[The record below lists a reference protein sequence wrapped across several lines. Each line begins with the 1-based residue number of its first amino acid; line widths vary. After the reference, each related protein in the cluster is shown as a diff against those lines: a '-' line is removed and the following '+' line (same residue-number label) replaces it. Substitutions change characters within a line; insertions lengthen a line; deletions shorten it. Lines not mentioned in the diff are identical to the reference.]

1 MPAVR
6 KSKGARVPREQPSP
20 HLGEIYTSKALDLP
34 GEEWREVETART
46 YEVSNLGRM
55 RRRTDGLLRLLS
67 PSLRNTKA
75 GASGRYFR
83 LDLHDDEGHIRTVS
97 VHRLVALAFHGKA
110 PVPDLQVAHINGNSL
125 DNRAENL
132 TWATA
137 KENTDHQYLHGT
149 RLFGDDH
156 PNTKIC
162 RYAMLLV
169 HHLAHQENWS
179 VAQISRVSDL
189 SETSVARIVK
199 GKLRQIPPEVK
210 R

>member
-6 KSKGARVPREQPSP
+6 KSKGARVPREQPQP
-20 HLGEIYTSKALDLP
+20 HLGEIYTSRALDLP
-34 GEEWREVETART
+34 GEEWREVETARS
-46 YEVSNLGRM
+46 YEVSSLGRV

-67 PSLRNTKA
+67 PSVRNTQA

-83 LDLHDDEGHIRTVS
+83 LDIYDNEGNVRTTS
-97 VHRLVALAFHGKA
+97 VHRLVALAYHGQ
-110 PVPDLQVAHINGNSL
+110 PSVPDLQVAHINGNSL

-137 KENTDHQYLHGT
+137 KENSDHQYLHGT
-149 RLFGDDH
+149 RLFGDAH

-169 HHLAHQENWS
+169 HHLVHQEKWS
-179 VAQISRVSDL
+179 IAQVARVSDL
-189 SETSVARIVK
+189 SETSVARIAK
-199 GKLRQIPPEVK
+199 GKLRQIPPEVT